1 MSVKSKRRARKR
13 QLAEQAKAESASRAD
28 ATSREDET
36 FTLNSILADFRA
48 NKELEQAA
56 EGIKPVK
63 DADIDFDGIP
73 KPGEVIEHH
82 EPEPEDTPEM
92 LSESS
97 EIAER
102 LSYLFAADKSAKR
115 PPDEPT
121 ERLPDTFTV
130 DEPAER
136 LPDIS
141 KVDESV
147 TFTAETPLP
156 EYVSDTFSTEEAA
169 ERFFDQFMTDENPP
183 ESVTE
188 TASEAVTA
196 AELVTETPS
205 EGVTAAEFVTETP
218 SETVTAAEFVAGTPP
233 ETVTA
238 AETVTETP
246 SETVTAAELV
256 TETPSET
263 VTAAELVAGTPS
275 ETVTAAELVTETP
288 SETVTAAEL
297 VTETPSETVTAA
309 ETVTDNLSE
318 AVTESL
324 SDTVSGAAENVSDTQ
339 SFAETASAP
348 TFLQRMFGRSKPRKD
363 VPEPAEDAEPRSVS
377 LEEVVGNT
385 VDAVKADAVPKR
397 SLFSRR
403 RLEDTGD
410 ELPEPAHPEVIGPEP
425 DLKTAAEEARKEYVK
440 RVEGLL
446 PALVPA
452 LLPLLVLVLEAVG
465 LRLPLLTGSVIL
477 RPLLL
482 LGCLGVTLWLCRSV
496 FTDNR
501 CTATF
506 LCGVSAVAAAL
517 DCVTMP
523 FLSGRSMAEPYGA
536 VACLALLTAKLG
548 SSLES
553 HGAYDTFHTAA
564 LDRNPPY
571 LVTNSVYGTCKRRGN
586 VTGFY
591 TAALAQN
598 FSTRWQMF
606 SMPVTLAASLVF
618 AALSSVGIERGG
630 DFFLNWSAILAA
642 GATLVLPF
650 CWGLPWARLASRLKK
665 SGCAIAGWRGA
676 EQMSRKKK
684 IIVTDSD
691 LFPPGAVRLEDTRV
705 YEGEMPAVVSVTA
718 SMIRE
723 SGCGLERVFDDLLKS
738 EGGDYL
744 PVRDFHFYED
754 GGFSGTIEEDKI
766 LLGTSSFLRKMSVRF
781 PGDFYFPMGL
791 YLSVNGELIAT
802 FALKYE
808 AMENVNS
815 ALRILRRNRV
825 TVILAARDPNLTP
838 KLLQRVFRR
847 RVDVEYPGL
856 NNRISLSAARTNR
869 ELPRGLLFREGLSP
883 YAEIM
888 VGSLRLCGGV
898 RRATRLALFGSIV
911 GTLLAFYLVYQAK
924 YYLLSPLNLLLFLF
938 LWTVPTLLLMDLS

>member
-13 QLAEQAKAESASRAD
+13 QSAGKAKADSAPRVGATPAD
-28 ATSREDET
+28 EET

-63 DADIDFDGIP
+63 DADIDFEGI
-73 KPGEVIEHH
+73 EAAT
-82 EPEPEDTPEM
+82 PEPEEVAAEE
-92 LSESS
+92 LSEPS
-97 EIAER
+97 EIVER
-102 LSYLFAADKSAKR
+102 LSYLFAADEGAKR
-115 PPDEPT
+115 PAGEPT

-130 DEPAER
+130 DEPTEHIAVDELTER

-141 KVDESV
+141 KAD
-147 TFTAETPLP
+147 AMP
-156 EYVSDTFSTEEAA
+156 EYVSETFSTEEAA
-169 ERFFDQFMTDENPP
+169 ERFFDQFMGDEATTEAVTATPTT
-183 ESVTE
+183 EAVAETVSEGVTGTVTE
-188 TASEAVTA
+188 TTSEAVTA
-196 AELVTETPS
+196 ETPSEIVTEAVTETTSETVTEIVTETPTTEAVTETPS
-205 EGVTAAEFVTETP
+205 EAV
-218 SETVTAAEFVAGTPP
+218 
-233 ETVTA
+233 
-238 AETVTETP
+238 AETV
-246 SETVTAAELV
+246 
-256 TETPSET
+256 
-263 VTAAELVAGTPS
+263 
-275 ETVTAAELVTETP
+275 
-288 SETVTAAEL
+288 
-297 VTETPSETVTAA
+297 
-309 ETVTDNLSE
+309 SE
-318 AVTESL
+318 AVTESTTE
-324 SDTVSGAAENVSDTQ
+324 TVSP
-339 SFAETASAP
+339 P
-348 TFLQRMFGRSKPRKD
+348 TFWKRIFGRSKPVKD
-363 VPEPAEDAEPRSVS
+363 VKEADDDAEPRSVS

-385 VDAVKADAVPKR
+385 VDAVKADTMPKR

-403 RLEDTGD
+403 RLDDAGD
-410 ELPEPAHPEVIGPEP
+410 ELPEPAHTEVIGPEP

-553 HGAYDTFHTAA
+553 HGTYDTFHTAA

-571 LVTNSVYGTCKRRGN
+571 LVTDTVYGTCKRRGS

-676 EQMSRKKK
+676 ERMSRKKK
-684 IIVTDSD
+684 MIVTDSD
-691 LFPPGAVRLEDTRV
+691 LFPPGAVRLEDVRV

-738 EGGDYL
+738 EGGDYM

-754 GGFSGTIEEDKI
+754 GGFSGTVGEDKI

-781 PGDFYFPMGL
+781 PGDFYFPTGL

-808 AMENVNS
+808 AMENVNF
-815 ALRILRRNRV
+815 ALRVIRRNRV

-888 VGSLRLCGGV
+888 TGSLRLCGGV
-898 RRATRLALFGSIV
+898 RRATRLALSGSIV
-911 GTLLAFYLVYQAK
+911 GTMLAFYLVYQAK